1 MITSG
6 SPPSGRICN
15 AVPAGSN
22 TNNNSGNRQIRAGY
36 HAQFWAV
43 HGRSNPQN
51 LRIGECTVQRFSYTL
66 SLSLHYSIAKH
77 SSRCY
82 YTKKHFFSF
91 FF

>member
-51 LRIGECTVQRFSYTL
+51 LRIGECTVQ
-66 SLSLHYSIAKH
+66 
-77 SSRCY
+77 
-82 YTKKHFFSF
+82 
-91 FF
+91 